1 MAEKLPKYRPLG
13 VSIPGVSS
21 VDYVSTGRARG
32 AVFTGVAN
40 ALDRMSEF
48 AFERQKAQVIKE
60 GTEYGAANAPTAA
73 QMKDALKSGEEPA
86 VFSEEQTVFAQ
97 AARKA
102 AIQTAQANMENS
114 TRQAITSLRLSA
126 IETDMPVEQYTEQ
139 VNNIIN
145 GFAEAMD
152 SVSPA
157 AAVNFRAAM
166 SANANSSVLAHAT
179 KLAER
184 QEKQA
189 KVDAELGAD
198 LLINGPADV
207 KDGISSID
215 DAFVAGSTFA
225 SGEQGY
231 VSLNDKLAVLRK
243 AVADQAA
250 GGGQALVASKLKAF
264 DAAVDARYVQTVSDW
279 AMQQE
284 DPLYELST
292 GAKSDPKTQDLLFNM
307 DADQKRLAVDDIFTR
322 VKNELSL
329 ESAMD
334 ARGDRNK
341 KERSDKL
348 VVDIV
353 NARLSGAGSDVI
365 GPLLDRLSSVDA
377 GKFEQLS
384 ENIYKEGAIDNGNVV
399 ASLQISLLN
408 KSLTSE
414 AVINAFS
421 DGNLSVGTF
430 KTLLG
435 NVDALRNE
443 DHTQAMDY
451 VRNTLMPMPA
461 GAIYSV
467 VNLDKEAAKQVADI
481 ETSLI
486 VETRLNPSVNRLEFV
501 RKKVKELQA
510 DAGPTKAELAQNMLQ
525 SLIDNGTLPRGTTLK
540 EAKQKLFGK
549 TEFAEQLNV
558 LVGK

>member
-1 MAEKLPKYRPLG
+1 M
-13 VSIPGVSS
+13 
-21 VDYVSTGRARG
+21 
-32 AVFTGVAN
+32 
-40 ALDRMSEF
+40 
-48 AFERQKAQVIKE
+48 
-60 GTEYGAANAPTAA
+60 
-73 QMKDALKSGEEPA
+73 
-86 VFSEEQTVFAQ
+86 
-97 AARKA
+97 
-102 AIQTAQANMENS
+102 
-114 TRQAITSLRLSA
+114 
-126 IETDMPVEQYTEQ
+126 
-139 VNNIIN
+139 
-145 GFAEAMD
+145 
-152 SVSPA
+152 
-157 AAVNFRAAM
+157 
-166 SANANSSVLAHAT
+166 
-179 KLAER
+179 
-184 QEKQA
+184 
-189 KVDAELGAD
+189 
-198 LLINGPADV
+198 
-207 KDGISSID
+207 
-215 DAFVAGSTFA
+215 
-225 SGEQGY
+225 
-231 VSLNDKLAVLRK
+231 
-243 AVADQAA
+243 
-250 GGGQALVASKLKAF
+250 ASKLKAF

-292 GAKSDPKTQDLLFNM
+292 GAKSDPKIQDLLFNM

-353 NARLSGAGSDVI
+353 NQRLSGAGSDVI
-365 GPLLDRLSSVDA
+365 GPLLDQLSSVDPS
-377 GKFEQLS
+377 KFEQLA

-467 VNLDKEAAKQVADI
+467 VNLDKEAAKKVSDI
-481 ETSLI
+481 EASLI
-486 VETRLNPSVNRLEFV
+486 IETRINPSVNRLDFV
-501 RKKVKELQA
+501 RKKVKELQS

-525 SLIDNGTLPRGTTLK
+525 SLIDNGTLPAGTTLK
-540 EAKQKLFGK
+540 QAKQELYGK
-549 TEFAEQLNV
+549 SEFEEQLKV

>member
-48 AFERQKAQVIKE
+48 AFERQKAQVLKE
-60 GTEYGAANAPTAA
+60 GTEYGAANAPTAK
-73 QMKDALKSGEEPA
+73 QMKDAIETGKEPA

-114 TRQAITSLRLSA
+114 TRQEIASLRLSA
-126 IETDMPVEQYTEQ
+126 IETDMPVAEYSAQ
-139 VNNIIN
+139 VDNIIN

-184 QEKQA
+184 QERQA
-189 KVDAELGAD
+189 KIDAELGAD
-198 LLINGPADV
+198 LLINGPANTDNA
-207 KDGISSID
+207 ISSID

-225 SGEQGY
+225 SGEQSY
-231 VSLNDKLAVLRK
+231 VPISAKLDILRK

-250 GGGQALVASKLKAF
+250 GGGQALVSSKLKAF

-279 AMQQE
+279 AMRQE

-292 GAKSDPKTQDLLFNM
+292 GAKSDPKIQDLLYNM

-322 VKNELSL
+322 MKNELSL
-329 ESAMD
+329 ESAID
-334 ARGDRNK
+334 TKAERNK
-341 KERSDKL
+341 KEQSDIL

-353 NARLSGAGSDVI
+353 NARLSGSGSDI
-365 GPLLDRLSSVDA
+365 IEPMLEQLSSVDP
-377 GKFEQLS
+377 GKFEQLA

-399 ASLQISLLN
+399 AMLQISLLN

-421 DGNLSVGTF
+421 GGNLSVGTF

-481 ETSLI
+481 ETALI
-486 VETRLNPSVNRLEFV
+486 IETRINPGVNRLDFV
-501 RKKVKELQA
+501 RRQVKEVQA
-510 DAGPTKAELAQNMLQ
+510 SAGPTKAELAQKMLQ
-525 SLIDNGTLPRGTTLK
+525 SLIDAGTLPPGTTLQ
-540 EAKQKLFGK
+540 EAKKELYGK
-549 TEFAEQLNV
+549 SDFAEQLKV